1 MEFKEI
7 GKRLM
12 RLMKLRRDML
22 WKLTGDD
29 SIHFGQLPILE
40 YIKEH
45 DGCIQSEIAI
55 GRGVTPPTIAASC
68 KRLEQ
73 AGLISRCADENDR
86 RINRLYATERG
97 RLLSQKCREAFDE
110 TDFRCFSPLTEEEMN
125 MLAELLDKII
135 CGIEVDR

>member
-1 MEFKEI
+1 MEYKEI

-12 RLMKLRRDML
+12 KITKLRKDMI
-22 WKLTGDD
+22 WKLTSDD
-29 SIHFGQLPILE
+29 SMHFGQLPILE
-40 YIKEH
+40 FIKEH

-55 GRGVTPPTIAASC
+55 GRGVTAPTIAASC

-73 AGLISRCADENDR
+73 SGLISRCADENDR

-110 TDFRCFSPLTEEEMN
+110 MDRRCFSSLSEEE
-125 MLAELLDKII
+125 LHTLVGLLDKII
-135 CGIEVDR
+135 SGIEVEK